1 MKTDR
6 PRHPRRGTSLLEL
19 LLALAMMS
27 AIALIMS
34 AALGLTSRAGVRFA
48 GSEIGT
54 GLLLD
59 RDRLR
64 RLIEDIPPQGRL
76 WGTDG
81 RLEFETS
88 IEEPP
93 FWPGDLVHVTL
104 ERATVS
110 RGVSPVLVN
119 AAAPGLDSTDGPRT
133 DFALVEH
140 SDGLQV
146 RYWGSP
152 VPGMP
157 PEWREVWPMTA
168 PLPELVRIEY
178 DAAGTSL
185 PPLVVR
191 PARSL
196 SQEVMSLSSRLPP
209 G

>member
-1 MKTDR
+1 MKIGR

-54 GLLLD
+54 GLLLH

-64 RLIEDIPPQGRL
+64 RLIEDMPPQGRL

-81 RLEFETS
+81 RLEFDTS

-104 ERATVS
+104 ERAT
-110 RGVSPVLVN
+110 
-119 AAAPGLDSTDGPRT
+119 APGGIRPVVVSAVAPGVDSAEGPRT
-133 DFALVEH
+133 DFSLVEH
-140 SDGLQV
+140 SEGLQV

-152 VPGMP
+152 VPGMR

-178 DAAGTSL
+178 DAAGTTL